1 MGKYPYHTAQPLT
14 LASFRTWGSSR
25 ELVVQDLPAAKLI
38 ILTKYEKKF
47 FKKKAFIC
55 KSVLCITKSG
65 LMKLLFQLLLLFIF
79 AGPGVMQA
87 QEKFTVYE
95 KSSAEAQKQ
104 WSSFLQKGPNT
115 PRTFLVVENADNAY
129 DKSLAYLMQAMQVP
143 QPDSVIYFVNQ
154 SVMAV
159 RDQLDTNRYELP
171 LSIQNVLSRNLSGGR
186 GQLLDGL
193 AQLYYMAPWQCS
205 YFIQEK
211 EELSTLNKDEPMLA
225 FALLNR
231 ALLYSEVLSKP
242 DRALPLIDNAIAIWT
257 KLGNNA
263 QLANNIKAR
272 GIAKMR
278 MKKYTEAGK
287 EIKEAMGLFARN
299 DLTYG
304 VTSCQLDLV
313 LLYAKAG
320 EPDSMKKYDQL
331 CRPEFEAGDTMR
343 LFVLNTNRLAAFQTA
358 NQYSIRDLAKQNAD
372 LLFSAKFHPVM
383 VIEYYKTALR
393 AFKFFGETTLFKSY
407 TKEYESLMAE
417 LIKQGYWPGLF

>member
-1 MGKYPYHTAQPLT
+1 
-14 LASFRTWGSSR
+14 
-25 ELVVQDLPAAKLI
+25 
-38 ILTKYEKKF
+38 
-47 FKKKAFIC
+47 
-55 KSVLCITKSG
+55 
-65 LMKLLFQLLLLFIF
+65 MKLSILLLSVFLLV
-79 AGPGVMQA
+79 GPVALLA

-104 WSSFLQKGPNT
+104 WDAFLQSESKT
-115 PRTFLVVENADNAY
+115 PRTMMVLSINDNPY
-129 DKSLAYLMQAMQVP
+129 DKSLAYLMQAMQCP
-143 QPDSVIYFVNQ
+143 QSDSVIYYVNQ
-154 SVMAV
+154 SVMEV
-159 RDQLDTNRYELP
+159 RSQLDTNRFELP
-171 LSIQNVLSRNLSGGR
+171 LTLQNALSKNLSGGR

-193 AQLYYMAPWQCS
+193 MQLYYMAPWQCT

-211 EELSTLNKDEPMLA
+211 EDLCKLNKDEQMLA

-231 ALLYSEVLSKP
+231 ALLYSEVLNKP

-272 GIAKMR
+272 GVADMR
-278 MKKYTEAGK
+278 MKKFTEAGK

-343 LFVLNTNRLAAFQTA
+343 LFMLNTNRLAAFQTA
-358 NQYSIRDLAKQNAD
+358 NQYSIRDIAKQNAQ
-372 LLFSAKFHPVM
+372 LLFSAKFHPAM
-383 VIEYYKTALR
+383 VIEYYKNAIK
-393 AFKFFGETTLFKSY
+393 AFTFFGEAVMLKNS
-407 TKEYESLMAE
+407 KLEYQNLQEE
-417 LIKQGYWPGLF
+417 LIRQGYWPGMF